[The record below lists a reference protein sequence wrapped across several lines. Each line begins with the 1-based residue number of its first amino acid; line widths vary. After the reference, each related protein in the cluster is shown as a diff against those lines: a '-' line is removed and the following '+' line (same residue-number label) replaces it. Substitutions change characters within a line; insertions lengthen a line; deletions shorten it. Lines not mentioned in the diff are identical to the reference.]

1 MNARK
6 SGGSRSCYTR
16 NGAPKT
22 AFETKKAAER
32 AIPPKRDGSIP
43 IPVRNTAGTLAT
55 DSRATNLRRHAPLA
69 LTLVFMVLVV
79 ALLVAAGFYV
89 RNIVRSS
96 FRDAEAIR
104 VARTHVADMLNA
116 QLDEETGMRGYVAA
130 REPILLAPYYVGRRS
145 FPAAAQRVGFGS
157 APPERHRG
165 APAAKGRRRSESPLA
180 ARSRRSAD
188 PYRTD
193 QPRGWSCGERR
204 SSTAFV
210 PTALRSTR
218 RSPVA
223 PRSSTRAPSAQSS
236 RSARW
241 RWPRS
246 SQSSSPR
253 SFSRCSSTG
262 SGSGSNA
269 SVAQSE
275 AERRRSAEARA
286 AYAAEKRI
294 ADTLQQAFSER
305 VFPNLPTMSFSATYL
320 PATEESK
327 VGGDWYDALELPD
340 ERVLLVIGDVTGH
353 GIDAVIAMNRA
364 RQLIIGSALIDADP
378 AALLARAN
386 LELVRVKSPLITAAC
401 AVVDTR
407 TYAFSYAVAGHPPPV
422 LLEPGRQA
430 ALLEFGSLP
439 LGVCAKTTYA
449 TRTTATVPGAM
460 IVLYT
465 DGVIEYARD
474 LEGGEAALIEAIE
487 SAASVPRGQAAKA
500 IRDRIFSRSRIAD
513 DIAILTAR
521 LWEAPVTSASPRR
534 IA

>member
-1 MNARK
+1 M
-6 SGGSRSCYTR
+6 
-16 NGAPKT
+16 
-22 AFETKKAAER
+22 
-32 AIPPKRDGSIP
+32 
-43 IPVRNTAGTLAT
+43 PVRSTDGILAT
-55 DSRATNLRRHAPLA
+55 ESRATSLRRHAPLA
-69 LTLVFMVLVV
+69 LTLAFMVLVV

-96 FRDAEAIR
+96 FRDAEDIR
-104 VARTHVADMLNA
+104 VARTHVADLLNA
-116 QLDEETGMRGYVAA
+116 QLDQETGMRGYVAA
-130 REPILLAPYYVGRRS
+130 REPILLAPYYAGRRS
-145 FPAAAQRVGFGS
+145 FPVAAQRVGSDLRRLNVTEALPLLRDAMATNLRWLHEVAVPLILTRGP
-157 APPERHRG
+157 APRLQLRG
-165 APAAKGRRRSESPLA
+165 RTLVDRIRADGAAIDAALASRAVLADTRAQRAVFSIGALALASIFAIVLA
-180 ARSRRSAD
+180 ALIFTVQQ
-188 PYRTD
+188 YRL
-193 QPRGWSCGERR
+193 GERLER
-204 SSTAFV
+204 ERT
-210 PTALRSTR
+210 
-218 RSPVA
+218 
-223 PRSSTRAPSAQSS
+223 
-236 RSARW
+236 
-241 RWPRS
+241 
-246 SQSSSPR
+246 
-253 SFSRCSSTG
+253 
-262 SGSGSNA
+262 
-269 SVAQSE
+269 QSE
-275 AERRRSAEARA
+275 AEQRRSAEARA
-286 AYAAEKRI
+286 AYTAEKRI

-305 VFPNLPTMSFSATYL
+305 VFPNLPAMSLSATYL

-386 LELVRVKSPLITAAC
+386 LDLVRVKSPLITAAC

-407 TYAFSYAVAGHPPPV
+407 TYAVSYAVAGHPPPI
-422 LLEPGRQA
+422 LLEPGRRA

-439 LGVCAKTTYA
+439 LGVSAKTTYV

-474 LEGGEAALIEAIE
+474 LEGGEAALMEAIE

-521 LWEAPVTSASPRR
+521 LWEAAVTSASPRR